1 MGIKKMNE
9 KKAWYIN
16 GYLGIVL
23 LTILTL
29 IGGGLIVLGVFQQIV
44 FSIIVGIL
52 LLVVALFFFS
62 ALTIIAPNEAQ
73 ALTFFGRY
81 IGSINE
87 SGLFITVP
95 LTNKQP
101 ISLRVRNFNSDILK
115 VNDEQ
120 GNPVEIAA
128 VIVFR
133 VVDTAKAL
141 FNVDHYEEFVQIQ
154 SEAAVRHVASQYA
167 YDTFADVDAI
177 TLRGNT
183 TEVSQKLTTELED
196 RLQVAG
202 VEIIETR
209 LTHLAYATEIASAML
224 QRQQA
229 AAILAARKI
238 IVEGAVSM
246 TEDALSQLEANDQLQ
261 LDDERKM
268 RIVNNLLV
276 SIITD
281 RGTQPVINTGETD

>member
-1 MGIKKMNE
+1 MKE
-9 KKAWYIN
+9 KKAWYVN
-16 GYLGIVL
+16 GYVGLVVLILLSLFGVWLTAMGILNDGIVR
-23 LTILTL
+23 
-29 IGGGLIVLGVFQQIV
+29 
-44 FSIIVGIL
+44 IIVGIIIL
-52 LLVVALFFFS
+52 AIAVFFFS
-62 ALTIIAPNEAQ
+62 AITIIAPNEAQ

-81 IGSINE
+81 IGSIREN
-87 SGLFITVP
+87 GLFITVP
-95 LTNKQP
+95 VTKKQP

-133 VVDTAKAL
+133 VTDTAKAL
-141 FNVDHYEEFVQIQ
+141 FNVDYYEQFVQIQ
-154 SEAAVRHVASQYA
+154 SEAAIRHVASQYA
-167 YDTFADVDAI
+167 YDTFADEAAI

-183 TEVSQKLTTELED
+183 AEVSQKLTTELEE

-229 AAILAARKI
+229 SAILAARKI

-246 TEDALSQLEANDQLQ
+246 TEDALDQLEAGGKLKF
-261 LDDERKM
+261 DDNQKM

-281 RGTQPVINTGETD
+281 RGTQPVINTGETEQ

>member
-1 MGIKKMNE
+1 MKE
-9 KKAWYIN
+9 KKAWYVN
-16 GYLGIVL
+16 GYVGLVVLILLSLFGVWLTAMGILNDGIVR
-23 LTILTL
+23 
-29 IGGGLIVLGVFQQIV
+29 
-44 FSIIVGIL
+44 IIVGIIIL
-52 LLVVALFFFS
+52 AIAVFFFS
-62 ALTIIAPNEAQ
+62 AITIIAPNEAQ

-81 IGSINE
+81 IGSIREN
-87 SGLFITVP
+87 GLFITVP
-95 LTNKQP
+95 LTKKQP

-115 VNDEQ
+115 VNYEQ

-133 VVDTAKAL
+133 VTDTAKAL
-141 FNVDHYEEFVQIQ
+141 FNVDYYEQFVQIQ
-154 SEAAVRHVASQYA
+154 SEAAIRHVASQYA
-167 YDTFADVDAI
+167 YDTFADEAAI

-183 TEVSQKLTTELED
+183 AEVSQKLTTELEE

-229 AAILAARKI
+229 SAILAARKI

-246 TEDALSQLEANDQLQ
+246 TEDALDQLEAGGKLKF
-261 LDDERKM
+261 DDNQKM

-281 RGTQPVINTGETD
+281 RGTQPVINTGETEQ

>member
-1 MGIKKMNE
+1 MNE

-23 LTILTL
+23 LIILTL
-29 IGGGLIVLGVFQQIV
+29 VGGGLIVLGVFQQIV
-44 FSIIVGIL
+44 FSIIIGIL

-183 TEVSQKLTTELED
+183 TEVSQKLTTELEE

>member
-1 MGIKKMNE
+1 MKE
-9 KKAWYIN
+9 KKAWYVN
-16 GYLGIVL
+16 GYVGLVVLILLSLFGVWLTAMGILNDGIVR
-23 LTILTL
+23 
-29 IGGGLIVLGVFQQIV
+29 
-44 FSIIVGIL
+44 IIVGIIIL
-52 LLVVALFFFS
+52 AIAVFFFS
-62 ALTIIAPNEAQ
+62 AITIIAPNEAQ

-81 IGSINE
+81 IGSIREN
-87 SGLFITVP
+87 GLFITVP
-95 LTNKQP
+95 LTKKQP

-133 VVDTAKAL
+133 VTDTAKAL
-141 FNVDHYEEFVQIQ
+141 FNVDYYEQFVQIQ
-154 SEAAVRHVASQYA
+154 SEAAIRHVASQYA
-167 YDTFADVDAI
+167 YDTFADEAAI

-183 TEVSQKLTTELED
+183 AEVSQKLTTELEE

-229 AAILAARKI
+229 SAILAARKI

-246 TEDALSQLEANDQLQ
+246 TEDALDQLEAGGKLKF
-261 LDDERKM
+261 DDNQKM

-281 RGTQPVINTGETD
+281 RGTQPVINTGETEQ

>member
-1 MGIKKMNE
+1 MTE

-16 GYLGIVL
+16 GYVGFVIL
-23 LTILTL
+23 LILSL
-29 IGGGLIVLGVFQQIV
+29 LGVFLTAIGILNEMTI
-44 FSIIVGIL
+44 SIIGGIIIL
-52 LLVVALFFFS
+52 AVAVFFFS
-62 ALTIIAPNEAQ
+62 ALTIVGPNEAQ

-81 IGSINE
+81 VGSIKE
-87 SGLFITVP
+87 SGLFITIP
-95 LTNKQP
+95 LTNKRP

-133 VVDTAKAL
+133 VTDTAKAL
-141 FNVDHYEEFVQIQ
+141 FSVDYYEQFVQIQ

-183 TEVSQKLTTELED
+183 TEVSQKLTTELEE

-229 AAILAARKI
+229 SAILAARKI

-246 TEDALSQLEANDQLQ
+246 TEDALSQLEANDKLNF
-261 LDDERKM
+261 DDERKM

-281 RGTQPVINTGETD
+281 RGTQPVINTGETEK

>member
-1 MGIKKMNE
+1 MNE

-23 LTILTL
+23 LIILTL
-29 IGGGLIVLGVFQQIV
+29 VGGGLIVLGVFQQIV
-44 FSIIVGIL
+44 FSIIIGIL
-52 LLVVALFFFS
+52 LLVVALFLFS

-120 GNPVEIAA
+120 GNPVEISA

-183 TEVSQKLTTELED
+183 TEVSQKLTTELEE